1 MIENFHFLRPLW
13 LLALVPLVLILGWLF
28 QQKKSNNSWAKLCDS
43 HLLPHLLQGSP
54 TPQRRRPFFL
64 LAGIWFISVI
74 ALSGPTSVELP
85 QPLFQT
91 ALYRVIV
98 LDLSKSMD
106 APDLRPSRLSRA
118 KIKLHELLQRNKEG
132 QIALIVYANDAYVV
146 SPLTQDSA
154 TIAALVPSLT
164 TSLMPEQGSN
174 VTAALIKAIDLLPD
188 TQNAHNEIILLTDGL
203 DDPAS
208 ALQISQKLKQHN
220 ITLFILGVGT
230 KEGAPIPLQGG
241 FLKDSQGN
249 IVIPKLDSSPLQQL
263 ANSSGGNYATISPDN
278 RDIDLLSTTALSY
291 DTTLTIQEELT
302 HNDQW
307 RDDGPW
313 LLLLIVPLALLF
325 FRRGIIF
332 ILPLAIITLPQ
343 PSYALEWE
351 NLFSRPDQQGQKTF
365 NQNEHKKAAEQFNN
379 PEWKASAYYRAQDY
393 ENAAKYYQE
402 IKTSDGHYNLGNALA
417 KQGKLKAA
425 IKAYDEALKLKP
437 DHDNAL
443 FNQKLVKDQL
453 EKQEQEQEQEQ
464 QAGGEGEE
472 SPENGEEKQDKN
484 SNGENKENSSPSES
498 QDGTENKPD
507 EQKNSEAQQE
517 QNSSENEHNNKNSA
531 SQQNNEPAATPE
543 EQQAEEALTEKK
555 PEEHKNQDVLAQ
567 EQKENKPTDSN
578 QTQTESE
585 QALEQWLRR
594 IPDDPGGLLRRKFQ
608 LEHLRRQN
616 TPNNSKNEW

>member
-13 LLALVPLVLILGWLF
+13 LLALVPLALTLGWLF
-28 QQKKSNNSWAKLCDS
+28 QKKRNNSSWTKLCDS

-54 TPQRRRPFFL
+54 TPQRLRPFFL
-64 LAGIWFISVI
+64 LAAIWFLSVI

-132 QIALIVYANDAYVV
+132 QVALIVYANDAYVV

-188 TQNAHNEIILLTDGL
+188 TANAHNEIILLTDGL

-220 ITLFILGVGT
+220 ITLFVLGVGT

-241 FLKDSQGN
+241 FLKDRQGN

-263 ANSSGGNYATISPDN
+263 ANSSGGNYATISPNN
-278 RDIDLLSTTALSY
+278 RDIDLLSTTSLSY
-291 DTTLTIQEELT
+291 ETALATQEELT

-313 LLLLIVPLALLF
+313 LLLFIVPLALLF

-332 ILPLAIITLPQ
+332 IIPLAIITLPQ
-343 PSYALEWE
+343 PSYAFEWKD
-351 NLFSRPDQQGQKTF
+351 LFLRPDQQGQQAF

-393 ENAAKYYQE
+393 DNAAKYYQE
-402 IKTSDGHYNLGNALA
+402 IKTSDGYYNLGNALA
-417 KQGKLKAA
+417 KQGKLEAA

-453 EKQEQEQEQEQ
+453 KKQEQEQQ
-464 QAGGEGEE
+464 GEGEGE
-472 SPENGEEKQDKN
+472 KNSSENGEEKQDKN
-484 SNGENKENSSPSES
+484 SSNENKENSSQSDS
-498 QDGTENKPD
+498 QDGTENQPD
-507 EQKNSEAQQE
+507 EQQNSESQQE
-517 QNSSENEHNNKNSA
+517 QNDSEDNNKDSA
-531 SQQNNEPAATPE
+531 QQQNEEPATTAE
-543 EQQAEEALTEKK
+543 EQQTEDALTEQKSEK
-555 PEEHKNQDVLAQ
+555 HKNQDVLAQ
-567 EQKENKPTDSN
+567 EQKENKPINPN

-608 LEHLRRQN
+608 LEHLQRQN